1 MSENSNATAMQTTSG
16 LDQEGGKL
24 SVLGQMTPEVFEAQI
39 KREEQMREV
48 LKDYVKRNMKDG
60 YHYSSDLG
68 GTKLAKP
75 MLLQEGSRNIC
86 SLLKLFFGEPVIDEK
101 WLEGDHYRVRA
112 HVGLFNAEGRQI
124 TSGDGICSTRET
136 KYAYRK
142 GERECPN
149 CHSTAIIKGKAQYG
163 GGWLCFDKKGG
174 CGTKFSD
181 GDPAIEAQVIG
192 RVDNPDKADI
202 ENTVLKMAVKR
213 AKSAAVCDVPMVSEI
228 FAPEGD
234 PPKAAEEG
242 SRKDAKTAKAETG
255 GQDARGPVAAE
266 PANPIETAA
275 VLGEINNLFL
285 VKCGDGV
292 NIDVEEAKKFL
303 KGRDPSVMP
312 IDALRKL
319 LAELQAL

>member
-112 HVGLFNAEGRQI
+112 HVGLFNADGRQI

-163 GGWLCFDKKGG
+163 GGWLCFEKKGG
-174 CGTKFSD
+174 CGAKFND

-234 PPKAAEEG
+234 PPKPAEEG
-242 SRKDAKTAKAETG
+242 SRKDAKTAKAET
-255 GQDARGPVAAE
+255 PTAE
-266 PANPIETAA
+266 KVDPIETGR
-275 VLGEINNLFL
+275 VLGEINDLLL

-319 LAELQAL
+319 LAELQAV